1 MSTAYLSHP
10 LFLQHEMGEHHPEC
24 PARLQAIA
32 QHLTTAG
39 YDKQLHHHLAP
50 PAEREA
56 ILRVHHADYLNT
68 LERVAPTQGYAQLDP
83 DTAMNPHTLEAAL
96 HAAGAGIRA
105 TDLVLNGEV
114 TNAFCAVRPPGH
126 HAEPGHAMGFCIFNN
141 IAIAVAHALEAHGLK
156 RVAIIDFDVHH
167 GNGTEA
173 MFRHDERVLFCS
185 SFQHPFYPGT
195 RLDPNNPHIIH
206 APLHTGHGSDAFRAA
221 YNEKIF
227 PAVEAFAPQML
238 FISAGFDA
246 HMEDAMSG
254 LELSDADYTWVSER
268 IVELA
273 ARHANGRIVSLL
285 EGGYALQ
292 ALGRCATH
300 HIEALIGVCD

>member
-10 LFLQHEMGEHHPEC
+10 LFLQHEMGENHPEC
-24 PARLQAIA
+24 PARLQAIK

-39 YDKQLHHHLAP
+39 YDEQLHHHPAP
-50 PAEREA
+50 PAERGA

-83 DTAMNPHTLEAAL
+83 DTAMNPHTLNAAL
-96 HAAGAGIRA
+96 HAAGAGIGA
-105 TDLVLNGEV
+105 TDLVLSGEV

-141 IAIAVAHALEAHGLK
+141 IAIAVAHALEVHGLQ

-167 GNGTEA
+167 GNGTET

-195 RLDPNNPHIIH
+195 RLDSIKPHIIH
-206 APLHTGHGSDAFRAA
+206 APLHAGDGSDAFRTA
-221 YNEKIF
+221 YSEKIF
-227 PAVEAFAPQML
+227 PAVEAFTPQML
-238 FISAGFDA
+238 FISAGFDG
-246 HMEDAMSG
+246 HKEDAMSG
-254 LELSDADYTWVSER
+254 LKLSDEDYIWVSER

-273 ARHANGRIVSLL
+273 ARHANRRIVSLL

-292 ALGRCATH
+292 ALARCATH
-300 HIEALIGVCD
+300 HIAALIGACH